1 MNNSIKELTDFLDRY
16 NVKYKIVEDRVVAD
30 TVVLNH
36 KKLTSLPESI
46 GNLKCVDLYLD
57 HNNLTSLP
65 ESFGDLKCKM
75 LWLDLNNLTSESK
88 KLLEELKSIAFV
100 QY

>member
-1 MNNSIKELTDFLDRY
+1 MNNNTSGNIKELTDFLDRY

-46 GNLKCVDLYLD
+46 GNLK
-57 HNNLTSLP
+57 
-65 ESFGDLKCKM
+65 
-75 LWLDLNNLTSESK
+75 
-88 KLLEELKSIAFV
+88 
-100 QY
+100 